1 MDQILLLPMA
11 DNETRRLLLFKDLY
25 DKGHKNYMTVQKYEE
40 HGGMYYHIA
49 LDLYGDWH
57 KALKDF
63 TEYKRKYSNNLNP
76 YSEEEVKIYKKML
89 INDIF
94 KVIGN
99 KHYNRIHDIPFE
111 DYKNNGGKFDL
122 ELIHKI
128 YWDESKKSYKNQS
141 QWKQVLHDFYLEK
154 ERRNKLEWE
163 KQFPLI
169 KIIEIIENYYY
180 INQKQ
185 PSWEYLC
192 KTIINF
198 TERIKPYGTLNNIIE
213 IYTRIPEYEKSIIL
227 KKFKTTAY
235 KIIEKYGY
243 FSIKLY
249 RKESECNNIV
259 KINSIFG
266 SLSQLCEIIGIAEE
280 QRGFQA
286 SIATRHTKE
295 KPRKYT
301 DEDYKTYLTNIY
313 NKYGFVSVSL
323 INNESEPN
331 RIPFNRFNKHFGS
344 LANACTYF
352 NIPYI
357 APAHTTKLYLEV
369 KTKVL
374 QILPTYF
381 IEEKRFPW
389 LKYKGLLQID
399 MYSPI
404 LKLAIEVD
412 GDQHHKK
419 SSKYYKTEQEW
430 IDAMTRDKIK
440 NEELPKHGIDL
451 IRFNKKN
458 LKQLPQIL
466 EQYKEKLESIQKNS
480 IYHNNEEKGRNL
492 PAEK

>member
-1 MDQILLLPMA
+1 MNQILLLPMA

-25 DKGHKNYMTVQKYEE
+25 NKGQKNYMTVQKYEE

-63 TEYKRKYSNNLNP
+63 TEYKRKYGSNLNP
-76 YSEEEVKIYKKML
+76 YSEEEIEMYKKML

-99 KHYNRIHDIPFE
+99 KHYNRIHDISFK
-111 DYKNNGGKFDL
+111 DYKNNGGKFDQ
-122 ELIHKI
+122 EFVHKI
-128 YWDESKKSYKNQS
+128 YADKSKKLYKNQS
-141 QWKQVLHDFYLEK
+141 QWKQALHDFYLEK

-169 KIIEIIENYYY
+169 KIIKIIENYYY
-180 INQKQ
+180 TNQKQ

-198 TERIKPYGTLNNIIE
+198 TERIKPYGTLNNIIK
-213 IYTRIPEYEKSIIL
+213 IYTRIPEYEKSIIFEQ
-227 KKFKTTAY
+227 FKMTAY
-235 KIIEKYGY
+235 GIIEKYGY
-243 FSIKLY
+243 FSKKLY
-249 RKESECNNIV
+249 EKESVHNNIV
-259 KINSIFG
+259 KINSLFG
-266 SLSQLCEIIGIAEE
+266 SLSQLCEMIGITKE

-301 DEDYKTYLTNIY
+301 NEDYKIYLTNIY
-313 NKYGFVSVSL
+313 NKYGFISVSL
-323 INNESEPN
+323 INNEPEPN

-344 LANACTYF
+344 LANACAYF

-404 LKLAIEVD
+404 LKLAIEAD
-412 GDQHHKK
+412 GDQHYKK
-419 SSKYYKTEQEW
+419 SSKYYETEQEW
-430 IDAMTRDKIK
+430 IDAITRDKIK
-440 NEELPKHGIDL
+440 NEELPKHGINL

-466 EQYKEKLESIQKNS
+466 EQYKEKLELIQKNS
-480 IYHNNEEKGRNL
+480 IYHNNGEKGRNL